1 MAPDEPGGDHALD
14 RLGRIESNSVA
25 MQAYDRIRALILSG
39 EMAMGARLS
48 QLDLAE
54 HLGISRTPVREAL
67 RRLAGEGLV
76 DALPQRGFRVADLG
90 LGAVMR
96 RLEVRLLLEP
106 GAARLAA
113 QRAQTDDLA
122 ALREAIRMEAE
133 ATEPDAIHDAS
144 RLFHLNLAR
153 ATHNVDI
160 LGTLDALWIVEVGRR
175 LLSQR
180 ADEPDWK
187 EADVREHEQI
197 LAAVEARDGERAER
211 LAREHI
217 VDALRH
223 WNPVGDHETDTAA
236 A

>member
-1 MAPDEPGGDHALD
+1 MPDGPEAEDALA

-25 MQAYDRIRALILSG
+25 MQAYDQIRALILSG
-39 EMAMGARLS
+39 EMQMGARLS

-90 LGAVMR
+90 MGAVMR

-106 GAARLAA
+106 GAAALASE
-113 QRAQTDDLA
+113 RAQPDDLA
-122 ALREAIRMEAE
+122 ALRAAIQLEAA
-133 ATEPDAIHDAS
+133 ATAPEAIHDAS
-144 RLFHLNLAR
+144 RLFHLSLAR
-153 ATHNVDI
+153 ATHNLDI
-160 LGTLDALWIVEVGRR
+160 VGTLDALWIVEVGRR
-175 LLSQR
+175 LLAQR

-187 EADVREHEQI
+187 GADVREHEQI
-197 LAAVEARDGERAER
+197 LAAVEARDGARAER
-211 LAREHI
+211 LMREHI

-223 WNPVGDHETDTAA
+223 WNPVAATGTDIAA